1 MMCNSVA
8 VRQRTDRKP
17 INKQDNFHNE
27 TIKNVQSK
35 LKKKDSATDEKN

>member
-1 MMCNSVA
+1 MICNSVA

-27 TIKNVQSK
+27 TIKNPPSK
-35 LKKKDSATDEKN
+35 IKKKDSASDEKN